1 MSKTT
6 ENEEVNVPI
15 HVPTLCHIAE
25 VIADNLQDISNEL
38 KIVEGTPK
46 ANTPE
51 YVGKSGIAIGYMNIL
66 NYITSILD
74 EIKKQ
79 KEKEEK
85 K

>member
-1 MSKTT
+1 MEK
-6 ENEEVNVPI
+6 ENEEIKVSV

-46 ANTPE
+46 ANTQE
-51 YVGKSGIAIGYMNIL
+51 YVGKSGIATGYMNIL

-74 EIKKQ
+74 EIKEQ